1 MTSPIELQR
10 HGRVAVITLNR
21 PEVRN
26 AINEEMLPPWVEA
39 LESCRLDPEIAVI
52 VITGAGE
59 AFCRGGDVTRLGAH
73 TEPSPREIKEQFWD
87 RLHRIPKKLAEI
99 DKPVIAA
106 VNGLASGA
114 GVDVS
119 LQCDLR
125 FAAESAVFRVSY
137 TAFGLVPGNGG
148 TWFLPR
154 IVGEAKALELFWSAE
169 PISASEARDIGLVN
183 QVYPDADLLEQ
194 TLAFAHKVAEK
205 RAPLAVNLVKRA
217 VKQSL
222 AMDLYSH
229 LDMVSSHMLI
239 TRPSE
244 DHAEA
249 IRALEEG
256 RDPEFKG
263 R

>member
-1 MTSPIELQR
+1 MTEPVTLDID
-10 HGRVAVITLNR
+10 GKVAVITLNR
-21 PEVRN
+21 PDVRN
-26 AINEEMLPPWVEA
+26 AINEAMLPPWLAA
-39 LESCRLDPEIAVI
+39 LETCRTHPDVAVI
-52 VITGAGE
+52 VLTGAGD
-59 AFCRGGDVTRLGAH
+59 AFCRGGDTTQLGGH
-73 TEPSPREIKEQFWD
+73 TEPSPQEIKAQFWD
-87 RLHRIPKKLAEI
+87 RLHAIPKKLAEI

-114 GVDVS
+114 GVDAA

-148 TWFLPR
+148 TYFLPR
-154 IVGEAKALELFWSAE
+154 IVGEAKAMELFFAAAPIDAE
-169 PISASEARDIGLVN
+169 EAMRIGMVN
-183 QVYPDADLLEQ
+183 QVFADEEFMAR
-194 TLAFAHKVAEK
+194 TLAFARDIAQ
-205 RAPLAVNLVKRA
+205 RAPLAMALVKRA
-217 VKQSL
+217 VRQSG
-222 AMDLYSH
+222 AMDLRTH

-249 IRALEEG
+249 IKALEEG
-256 RDPEFKG
+256 REPVFKG

>member
-1 MTSPIELQR
+1 MSSPITLER
-10 HGRVAVITLNR
+10 DGRVAIITLNR
-21 PEVRN
+21 PEVLN
-26 AINEEMLPPWVEA
+26 AINEPMLPPWVEA
-39 LESCRLDPEIAVI
+39 LEECRTDDNVLAI
-52 VITGAGE
+52 VVTGAGE
-59 AFCRGGDVTRLGAH
+59 AFCRGGDTTKLGEH
-73 TEPSPREIKEQFWD
+73 TTPGPVDIKAQFWD

-125 FAAESAVFRVSY
+125 FAARSAMFRVSY

-148 TWFLPR
+148 TYFLPR
-154 IVGEAKALELFWSAE
+154 IVGEAKALELFYAAKPIDAAE
-169 PISASEARDIGLVN
+169 ALRIGLVN
-183 QVYPDADLLEQ
+183 QVFDDEHFMDE
-194 TLAFAHKVAEK
+194 TLAYAHDITK
-205 RAPLAVNLVKRA
+205 RAPLAMQLVKRA
-217 VKQSL
+217 VKQSP
-222 AMDLYSH
+222 AMDLHTH

-244 DHAEA
+244 DHDEA
-249 IRALEEG
+249 IRAYEEG
-256 RDPEFKG
+256 REPEFKG

>member
-1 MTSPIELQR
+1 MSSPITLDIDNK
-10 HGRVAVITLNR
+10 VATITLNR
-21 PEVRN
+21 PDVLN
-26 AINEEMLPPWVEA
+26 AINEEMLPPWFDA
-39 LESCRLDPEIAVI
+39 LEECRTNTDVAVI

-59 AFCRGGDVTRLGAH
+59 AFCRGGDTTKLGAH
-73 TEPSPREIKEQFWD
+73 TMPSPVEIKQQFWD
-87 RLHRIPKKLAEI
+87 RLHRIPRKLAEI

-125 FAAESAVFRVSY
+125 FAAESASFRVSY

-148 TWFLPR
+148 TYYLPR
-154 IVGEAKALELFWSAE
+154 IVGEAKALELFYSAQ
-169 PISASEARDIGLVN
+169 PISAAEALDIGMVN
-183 QVYPDADLLEQ
+183 QVFPDGEFMERSM
-194 TLAFAHKVAEK
+194 AFAQSISR
-205 RAPLAVNLVKRA
+205 RAPLAMTLVKRA

-222 AMDLYSH
+222 SMDLNTH

-249 IRALEEG
+249 IKAYEEG
-256 RDPEFKG
+256 REPEFKG
-263 R
+263 K

>member
-1 MTSPIELQR
+1 MSAPVLLDIKNKIAT
-10 HGRVAVITLNR
+10 ITLNR
-21 PEVRN
+21 PDVLN
-26 AINEEMLPPWVEA
+26 AINEEMLPPWVAA
-39 LESCRLDPEIAVI
+39 LEECRTNKDVAVI

-59 AFCRGGDVTRLGAH
+59 AFCRGGDTTKLGSH
-73 TEPSPREIKEQFWD
+73 TVPSPVEIKEQFWD
-87 RLHRIPKKLAEI
+87 RLHAIPKKLAEI

-119 LQCDLR
+119 LQCDMR
-125 FAAESAVFRVSY
+125 FAAQSANFRVSY

-148 TWFLPR
+148 TYFLPR
-154 IVGEAKALELFWSAE
+154 IVGESKAMELFMAAE
-169 PISASEARDIGLVN
+169 PISAQEALNIGMVN
-183 QVYPDADLLEQ
+183 QVFPDDEFLQRTME
-194 TLAFAHKVAEK
+194 FARKITE
-205 RAPLAVNLVKRA
+205 RAPLAVRLVKRA

-222 AMDLYSH
+222 AMDLNTH

-249 IRALEEG
+249 ITAYEEG
-256 RDPEFKG
+256 RKPKFKG

>member
-1 MTSPIELQR
+1 MSSPITLDIDNK
-10 HGRVAVITLNR
+10 VATITLNR
-21 PEVRN
+21 PDVLN
-26 AINEEMLPPWVEA
+26 AINEEMLPPWFDA
-39 LESCRLDPEIAVI
+39 LEECRTNTDVAVI

-59 AFCRGGDVTRLGAH
+59 AFCRGGDTTKLGAH
-73 TEPSPREIKEQFWD
+73 TMPSPVEIKQQFWD
-87 RLHRIPKKLAEI
+87 RLHRIPRKLSEI

-125 FAAESAVFRVSY
+125 FAAESASFRVSY

-148 TWFLPR
+148 TYYLPR
-154 IVGEAKALELFWSAE
+154 IVGEAKALELFYSAQ
-169 PISASEARDIGLVN
+169 PISAAEALDIGMVN
-183 QVYPDADLLEQ
+183 QVFPDGEFMERSM
-194 TLAFAHKVAEK
+194 AFAQSISR
-205 RAPLAVNLVKRA
+205 RAPLAMTLVKRA

-222 AMDLYSH
+222 SMDLNTH

-249 IRALEEG
+249 IKAYEEG
-256 RDPEFKG
+256 REPEFKG
-263 R
+263 K

>member
-1 MTSPIELQR
+1 MTSPITLDIDNK
-10 HGRVAVITLNR
+10 VATITLNR
-21 PEVRN
+21 PEVMN
-26 AINEEMLPPWVEA
+26 AINEEMLPPWVDA
-39 LESCRLDPEIAVI
+39 LERCRSDADIAVI

-59 AFCRGGDVTRLGAH
+59 AFCRGGDTTRLGAH
-73 TEPSPREIKEQFWD
+73 TTPGPVQIKEQFWE
-87 RLHRIPKKLAEI
+87 RLHRIPRKLAEI

-119 LQCDLR
+119 LQCDIR
-125 FAAESAVFRVSY
+125 FAAESANFRVSY

-148 TWFLPR
+148 TYFLPR

-169 PISASEARDIGLVN
+169 PISAREALRLGMVN
-183 QVYPDADLLEQ
+183 QVFADAEFMQ
-194 TLAFAHKVAEK
+194 RTMEFAHAISR
-205 RAPLAVNLVKRA
+205 RAPLAMKLVKRA

-222 AMDLYSH
+222 AMDLNTH
-229 LDMVSSHMLI
+229 LDMISSHMLI

-249 IRALEEG
+249 IRAYEEG
-256 RDPEFKG
+256 REPVFKG
-263 R
+263 H

>member
-1 MTSPIELQR
+1 MTSPITLER
-10 HGRVAVITLNR
+10 DGPVAVLTLNR
-21 PEVRN
+21 PEVLN

-39 LESCRLDPEIAVI
+39 LEECRTDSTVAAI
-52 VITGAGE
+52 VVTGAGE
-59 AFCRGGDVTRLGAH
+59 AFCRGGDTTRLGAH
-73 TEPSPREIKEQFWD
+73 TTPSPVQIKEQFWE
-87 RLHRIPKKLAEI
+87 RLHRVPKKLAEI

-125 FAAESAVFRVSY
+125 FAAQGASFRVSY

-148 TWFLPR
+148 TFYLPR
-154 IVGEAKALELFWSAE
+154 IVGEAKALELFWAAE
-169 PISASEARDIGLVN
+169 PISASEALEIGMVN
-183 QVYPDADLLEQ
+183 QVFPDGELMDRTLEY
-194 TLAFAHKVAEK
+194 AHKVSR
-205 RAPLAVNLVKRA
+205 RAPLAVKLVKRA
-217 VKQSL
+217 VQQSL
-222 AMDLYSH
+222 AMDLNTH

-249 IRALEEG
+249 IKAYEEG
-256 RDPEFKG
+256 REPEFKG
-263 R
+263 S

>member
-1 MTSPIELQR
+1 MSSPITLER
-10 HGRVAVITLNR
+10 DGKVAIITLNR
-21 PEVRN
+21 PEVLN
-26 AINEEMLPPWVEA
+26 AINEPMLPPWVEA
-39 LESCRLDPEIAVI
+39 LEECRLDEGVAAII
-52 VITGAGE
+52 ITGAGE
-59 AFCRGGDVTRLGAH
+59 AFCRGGDTTKLGSH
-73 TEPSPREIKEQFWD
+73 TTPGPVDIKAQFWD

-119 LQCDLR
+119 LQCDIR
-125 FAAESAVFRVSY
+125 FAARSATFRVSY

-148 TWFLPR
+148 TYFLPR
-154 IVGEAKALELFWSAE
+154 IVGEAKALELFYAAKPIDAE
-169 PISASEARDIGLVN
+169 EALRIGLVN
-183 QVYPDADLLEQ
+183 QVFDDAEFMQRTLEY
-194 TLAFAHKVAEK
+194 AHDITR
-205 RAPLAVNLVKRA
+205 RAPLAMSLVKRA
-217 VKQSL
+217 VKQGMS
-222 AMDLYSH
+222 MDLHTH

-249 IRALEEG
+249 IKAYEEG

>member
-1 MTSPIELQR
+1 MSSPIKLDID
-10 HGRVAVITLNR
+10 GKVAVITLNR
-21 PEVRN
+21 PEVLN
-26 AINEEMLPPWVEA
+26 AINEEMLPPWVDA
-39 LESCRLDPEIAVI
+39 LEECRLNDDVAVI

-59 AFCRGGDVTRLGAH
+59 AFCRGGDTTKLGAH
-73 TEPSPREIKEQFWD
+73 TTPSPVQIKEQFWD

-125 FAAESAVFRVSY
+125 FAASSASFRVSY

-148 TWFLPR
+148 TYFLPR
-154 IVGEAKALELFWSAE
+154 IVGEAKALELFYAAE
-169 PISASEARDIGLVN
+169 PISAEEALRIGMVN
-183 QVYPDADLLEQ
+183 RIFDDPDFMGGCM
-194 TLAFAHKVAEK
+194 AFAHDIAE
-205 RAPLAVNLVKRA
+205 RAPLAMQLVKRA
-217 VKQSL
+217 VRQSP
-222 AMDLYSH
+222 AMDLHTH

-244 DHAEA
+244 DHGEA
-249 IRALEEG
+249 IRAYEEG
-256 RDPEFKG
+256 RKPVFKG
-263 R
+263 K

>member
-1 MTSPIELQR
+1 MSSPITLEIDN
-10 HGRVAVITLNR
+10 RVAIITLNR
-21 PEVRN
+21 PDVLN
-26 AINEEMLPPWVEA
+26 AINEPMLPPWVDA
-39 LESCRLDPEIAVI
+39 LEECRTNDDVAVI

-59 AFCRGGDVTRLGAH
+59 AFCLGVDTTKLGSH
-73 TEPSPREIKEQFWD
+73 TMPTPLEIKEQFWD

-119 LQCDLR
+119 LQCDIR
-125 FAAESAVFRVSY
+125 FAARSANFRVSY

-148 TWFLPR
+148 TYFLPR
-154 IVGEAKALELFWSAE
+154 IVGEAKALELFWAAE
-169 PISASEARDIGLVN
+169 PITAEEALRIGMVN
-183 QVYPDADLLEQ
+183 QVFDDEEFMARTME
-194 TLAFAHKVAEK
+194 FAHDIAQ
-205 RAPLAVNLVKRA
+205 RAPLAMKLVKRA

-222 AMDLYSH
+222 AMELNTH

-249 IRALEEG
+249 IKAYEEG
-256 RDPEFKG
+256 REPVFKG
-263 R
+263 K